1 MLAVNV
7 CGEAR
12 EASRHRK
19 SIAHASL
26 KVTKYLTAW
35 FAFAF
40 LYRQY
45 EEGQWLRGRKF
56 CSWAI

>member
-40 LYRQY
+40 SLQTVR
-45 EEGQWLRGRKF
+45 RGSMVERPQ
-56 CSWAI
+56 IL